1 MIKFCLSS
9 QQGEKYLQTVDEIKT
24 PEALAV
30 SGLLKKFPKAR
41 IIYVEN
47 WEEEKNDW
55 AALGKL
61 AEKFPGRLCVCLRN
75 LESHTNCDKYNIK
88 FYYGFRVCTFVEVR
102 ALVDL
107 GVSYLVLGAPLTHQ
121 IEKVAR
127 FQVPIR
133 LVPNLAAEDAMYI
146 PYDYAGSWIRPEDT
160 AIYDEYDV
168 VFEFEDA
175 GEVKERTLYDIYKN
189 KKSYAGPMQ
198 DYITNFNH
206 PSALNRLIPND
217 LVNERIK
224 CGQRCM
230 MDNRCHLCE
239 TYLGLADKD
248 VLGAII
254 QG

>member
-9 QQGEKYLQTVDEIKT
+9 QQGEKFLQTVEEIKT

-30 SGLLKKFPKAR
+30 SGLLRKFPKAK

-55 AALGKL
+55 PELGKM
-61 AEKFPGRLCVCLRN
+61 AKKFPGRLCVCLRN
-75 LESHTNCDKYNIK
+75 IESSKYCDEYDLEY
-88 FYYGFRVCTFVEVR
+88 YYGFRVCSFIEAR
-102 ALVDL
+102 ALVNL

-127 FQVPIR
+127 LQVPIR
-133 LVPNLAAEDAMYI
+133 LVPNLAAEDAMYV

-160 AIYDEYDV
+160 HAYEQYDV

-175 GEVKERTLYDIYKN
+175 NEVKERTLYDIYRY

-198 DYITNFNH
+198 DYITNLNH
-206 PSALNRLIPND
+206 PNALNRLIPND
-217 LVNERIK
+217 LVDERIK

-230 MDNRCHLCE
+230 IDNRCHLCE
-239 TYLGLADKD
+239 TYLSLADKD
-248 VLGAII
+248 VLGAIVKN
-254 QG
+254 